1 MGFTHRRAGVLV
13 WVGVLLVAAVG
24 APVAGAVPSVSPGDA
39 SEIVPQRGDGASPA
53 NNTSVQQED
62 PESVDSSGNVS
73 ELQSWFSGRLSQT
86 VVNCSEGLT
95 VGEYDACNRSDGEYP
110 EWLSGYVNVTRE
122 SDSGDNRTNAFE
134 RTRENQTEYA
144 SKVRRFRN
152 TVEAY
157 NDARNDSD
165 TQRAR
170 RLARRAQTLA
180 TDINRT
186 SGNLTRNYGAIANGT
201 GRDLSPAT
209 RTTRNVSR
217 NVTTTAASLSI
228 EQFRNTTITARG
240 ADRVI
245 SFSEPLRVT
254 GRVAAANGT
263 GLADRTVGIRVDG
276 RIRGTTTTN
285 ATGVYR
291 LTYRPTRAPLDT
303 ERVTLQYLPRN
314 RSVYSGNE
322 TSVPVD
328 IRQVEPTLRAT
339 GGSNAVSYGGPVTVD
354 GSLAVDG
361 IGARGMPVAVSVDG
375 EELRFED
382 GTRARTASNGGFRLS
397 ARLPKEVNDG
407 RRSVRVSLPLEN
419 RALAR
424 DNVSIPLTVRST
436 PTALSVN
443 ATQTSVNGSNVS
455 GPVVRLA
462 GRLTTNGDQAVR
474 NESVALAV
482 NDTTTTTV
490 TTDENGSYDANVS
503 VPESLFAGRTGTV
516 PIAIG
521 ARYAGVETSLEA
533 STARTRLRIDV
544 PAQPTPRFLAE
555 LLAFLAEHPWYV
567 GVPVVVLVLGL
578 GYAIVRIRDG
588 SDADQASTTTDPAAE
603 GGSSTG
609 ETTEDWGSLLDAA
622 NHQLFTGD
630 RAGAVATAYAAT
642 RRKLR
647 DDLGLGGAYTH
658 WEFLDAARNAV
669 GDRRGAA
676 LGRLTELYERAAFS
690 PYDLSEGT
698 AGTAID
704 DAETVT
710 GDGSDEHTGE

>member
-1 MGFTHRRAGVLV
+1 MLV

-24 APVAGAVPSVSPGDA
+24 VPVAGAVPSVSSGDA
-39 SEIVPQRGDGASPA
+39 NGIVPQRGGTSPA
-53 NNTSVQQED
+53 NNTSIQQED
-62 PESVDSSGNVS
+62 PEAVDASGNVS
-73 ELQSWFSGRLSQT
+73 ELQNWFSGRLTRT

-95 VGEYDACNRSDGEYP
+95 VGEYDACNRSDGDYP
-110 EWLSGYVNVTRE
+110 EWLDGYVNVTRE
-122 SDSGDNRTNAFE
+122 SDSGNNRTEAFE

-157 NDARNDSD
+157 NDARNESD

-180 TDINRT
+180 TGVNRT

-201 GRDLSPAT
+201 GRDLTPAT
-209 RTTRNVSR
+209 RTTRTVSH

-245 SFSEPLRVT
+245 SFSDPLRVT
-254 GRVAAANGT
+254 GRVAAVNGT
-263 GLADRTVGIRVDG
+263 GLADRTVGVRVDG
-276 RIRGTTTTN
+276 RLRGTTTTN
-285 ATGVYR
+285 ATGAYR

-303 ERVTLQYLPRN
+303 DRATLQYLPRN

-322 TSVPVD
+322 TTVPID

-339 GGSNAVSYGGPVTVD
+339 GGSNAVSYDGLVTVD
-354 GSLAVDG
+354 GSLAVGG
-361 IGARGMPVAVSVDG
+361 IGAAGMPVAVSVDG

-397 ARLPKEVNDG
+397 ARLPKGVNDG
-407 RRSVRVSLPLEN
+407 RRSVRVSLPLDD

-424 DNVSIPLTVRST
+424 DNVSIPITVRST
-436 PTALSVN
+436 PTALSVD

-455 GPVVRLA
+455 GPVVRVT
-462 GRLTTNGDQAVR
+462 GRLTTDGGQAVR

-490 TTDENGSYDANVS
+490 TTDGNGSYDANVS
-503 VPESLFAGRTGTV
+503 VPESAFAGSTGTV
-516 PIAIG
+516 PVTVG
-521 ARYAGVETSLEA
+521 ARYAGVDTSLEA
-533 STARTRLRIDV
+533 SIVRTTLRIDV
-544 PAQPTPRFLAE
+544 PAQPTPTVLAE
-555 LLAFLAEHPWYV
+555 FLAFLAEHPWYV

-578 GYAIVRIRDG
+578 GYAVARMWGG
-588 SDADQASTTTDPAAE
+588 SGSEEEATTTGPAAE
-603 GGSSTG
+603 DGSSTG
-609 ETTEDWGSLLDAA
+609 ETAADWGSLLDAA

-647 DDLGLGGAYTH
+647 DDLGLGGSYTH

-669 GDRRGAA
+669 DDRRGAA

-690 PYDLSEGT
+690 PYDLPEGT
-698 AGTAID
+698 ASTALD
-704 DAETVT
+704 DAEAVT